1 MTSRGRVGLLVNP
14 TAGRGAGR
22 AAGERV
28 LSVLRRAGLQVV
40 DVSARDLE
48 GARRAARE
56 QVDGFDALVVV
67 GGDGLVHAGVG
78 AVAGTSTALGI
89 VAAGTGND
97 IARGL
102 RLPLGDPV
110 RAAQGVADAVLA
122 GSTRAVDAVRVT
134 TGGTASTGAA
144 AGAGWYA
151 SILASGVDALVNER
165 ANRWRWPRGPARYT
179 LAALRELAVVRGVP
193 LRVTLDGL
201 GFEREALL
209 VAVANTGCYGGGML
223 MAPQADPTDGLLD
236 VVVVDRLSP
245 LAALRVFPTVRR
257 GRHLDLPVVSVHRAR
272 TVRLEA
278 LPGGAVPRPHA
289 DGEPLGEL
297 PVTCEAVPGAL
308 RVLVPRTAG

>member
-1 MTSRGRVGLLVNP
+1 MNP

-48 GARRAARE
+48 GAQRAARE

-110 RAAQGVADAVLA
+110 RAAQHVADAVLT

-134 TGGTASTGAA
+134 TGGTGT
-144 AGAGWYA
+144 AGGGWYA

-179 LAALRELAVVRGVP
+179 LAALRELAVVRGVR
-193 LRVTLDGL
+193 LRVGLDGL
-201 GFEREALL
+201 TLEREALL

-236 VVVVDRLSP
+236 VVVVDRLAP

-257 GRHLDLPVVSVHRAR
+257 GRHLQLPVVSVHRAR

-297 PVTCEAVPGAL
+297 PITCEAVPGAL
-308 RVLVPRTAG
+308 RVLAPPAAG